1 MKYRFYYLGLLLLS
15 DSAHWTI
22 LLLNYYHWFF
32 VCVFFPVLYVSVY
45 LTVTEPRPSIYSAHI
60 LSWNLQWEWLWPSR
74 PKTRSCK
81 TGRLAVS
88 VLIAP
93 VFEVTYS
100 FFFLSHFLFYA
111 LWQHNCHRAM
121 SYKEKDKR
129 KVVTDRWLWLFF
141 TVACVSA
148 CGFLSFLFF
157 FDVYCNIIFQ
167 ELTLVTTIVSQPTV

>member
-1 MKYRFYYLGLLLLS
+1 MSLKWLVWLGYMKYRFYYLGLLLLS

-32 VCVFFPVLYVSVY
+32 VWFFFPVLHVSVY

-100 FFFLSHFLFYA
+100 FFFSLIFFCMPFDSTTVIG
-111 LWQHNCHRAM
+111 QCHTKKKI
-121 SYKEKDKR
+121 KERLLRIGDYGC
-129 KVVTDRWLWLFF
+129 F
-141 TVACVSA
+141 
-148 CGFLSFLFF
+148 
-157 FDVYCNIIFQ
+157 
-167 ELTLVTTIVSQPTV
+167 SQ